1 MPRQY
6 LPDAIKDMT
15 FYEPNDIGHEKDIKE
30 YFRNIGKDPQRY
42 KYKDP
47 SQEGNPDRP
56 WE

>member
-1 MPRQY
+1 
-6 LPDAIKDMT
+6 MT